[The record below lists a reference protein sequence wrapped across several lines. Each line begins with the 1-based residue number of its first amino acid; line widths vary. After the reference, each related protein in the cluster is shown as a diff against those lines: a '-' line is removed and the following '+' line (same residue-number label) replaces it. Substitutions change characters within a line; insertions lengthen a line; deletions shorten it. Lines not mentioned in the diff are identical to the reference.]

1 LPGGTGE
8 SFDWSRAVAAKAIK
22 GINLVVAGGL
32 NSSNVRRAIEQVR
45 PFGVDAS
52 SGIETEPGIKDRW
65 KMQVFI
71 EAARGAEI
79 V

>member
-1 LPGGTGE
+1 M
-8 SFDWSRAVAAKAIK
+8 
-22 GINLVVAGGL
+22 AGGL
-32 NSSNVRRAIEQVR
+32 NSSNVRQAVEQVR

-52 SGIETEPGIKDRW
+52 SGIETEPGIKDIG